1 MPEAKNRKENGK
13 PEEERNE
20 ATENEATENEVVETS
35 LIVRFDKPFHFDKKE
50 YTEVDLSGLENLTGN
65 DMLEVE
71 RTLRLMGLTSALS
84 DLSVM
89 GIFTYAMMASGLP
102 LEFFK
107 DLPLREAKRVKTRI
121 LNFFW

>member
-1 MPEAKNRKENGK
+1 
-13 PEEERNE
+13 
-20 ATENEATENEVVETS
+20 
-35 LIVRFDKPFHFDKKE
+35 
-50 YTEVDLSGLENLTGN
+50 
-65 DMLEVE
+65 
-71 RTLRLMGLTSALS
+71 MGLTSALS

>member
-1 MPEAKNRKENGK
+1 MPEAKNRKENEK

-20 ATENEATENEVVETS
+20 ATENEVAETS
-35 LIVRFDKPFHFDKKE
+35 LIVRFDKPFRFDKKE
-50 YTEVDLSGLENLTGN
+50 YTEVDLSGLENMTGN